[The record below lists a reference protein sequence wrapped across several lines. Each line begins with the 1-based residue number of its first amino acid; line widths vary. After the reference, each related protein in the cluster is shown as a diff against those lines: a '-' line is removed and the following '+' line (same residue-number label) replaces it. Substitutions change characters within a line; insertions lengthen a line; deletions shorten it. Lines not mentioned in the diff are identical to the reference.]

1 MFGNCLV
8 SLQSLSEL
16 FKPFHG
22 IAGIQESCQVGGEA
36 PEGQRDKSLMINGG
50 WLRGVDLNDQSS
62 GCEPKAA

>member
-8 SLQSLSEL
+8 PFQSFSEL

-22 IAGIQESCQVGGEA
+22 IAGIQESCQVDRKA

-50 WLRGVDLNDQSS
+50 
-62 GCEPKAA
+62 